1 MLTDQP
7 DLLSWRGASTT
18 SGPRPTAADGQ
29 PVKAT
34 SRERWDAW
42 AKEYPTHAAAVLWE
56 ARVRATNA
64 RTEGRAP
71 RVVTS
76 DTTSCFEREWPG
88 GHYTAWPWSSTRRL
102 TGRCPR
108 YVRRKEDLV
117 KERSRL
123 DLVGGQ
129 LGHVRKSLAREVA
142 RADAQARRYLGE
154 WLSEHDDLR
163 PYVERRGKATP

>member
-18 SGPRPTAADGQ
+18 SGPRPTAADGK

-56 ARVRATNA
+56 ARVRVTNA

-71 RVVTS
+71 RVSAKALT
-76 DTTSCFEREWPG
+76 EWLRAT
-88 GHYTAWPWSSTRRL
+88 YRVSINNSATA
-102 TGRCPR
+102 G
-108 YVRRKEDLV
+108 
-117 KERSRL
+117 
-123 DLVGGQ
+123 
-129 LGHVRKSLAREVA
+129 
-142 RADAQARRYLGE
+142 LGE
-154 WLSEHDDLR
+154 WLSEHEDLR
-163 PYVERRGKATP
+163 PFVERRGKAAP

>member
-18 SGPRPTAADGQ
+18 SGPRPTAADGK

-56 ARVRATNA
+56 ARVRVTNA

-71 RVVTS
+71 RVS
-76 DTTSCFEREWPG
+76 AKALAEWVRSN
-88 GHYTAWPWSSTRRL
+88 YVVSINNSATA
-102 TGRCPR
+102 G
-108 YVRRKEDLV
+108 
-117 KERSRL
+117 
-123 DLVGGQ
+123 
-129 LGHVRKSLAREVA
+129 
-142 RADAQARRYLGE
+142 LGE

-163 PYVERRGKATP
+163 PYVERRGKAAL